1 MTPYTILIIDDEAN
15 QRLLLAHALC
25 TVLPNLSVRA
35 AASGEEAWTLVAD
48 AEPDLII
55 ADYNMPQMN
64 GLDFIAQIR
73 EKGIGSRIFLITAYS
88 HPDLIE
94 EASLLEVDAYLLKP
108 VPLWQLR
115 QLARAALDQ

>member
-15 QRLLLAHALC
+15 QRLFLAHALC
-25 TVLPNLSVRA
+25 TVLPNLLVRA

-48 AEPDLII
+48 TEPDLII
-55 ADYNMPQMN
+55 ADYNMPRMN
-64 GLDFIAQIR
+64 GLDFIAQMR